1 MPATKNI
8 QGIVSVAPMM
18 DWTDRHERFF
28 LRLISKH
35 TLLYTEMLTTAAI
48 LHGNK
53 NNLLD
58 FNAEEHPIAIQL
70 GGSDPAALAAC
81 SKISEEWG
89 YNQINLNVGCPS
101 DRVQAGRFG
110 ACLMAEPRLVA
121 ECIGA
126 MLDVT
131 ELPVTV
137 KCRIGIDEMDSYSE
151 FAQFIGI
158 IALTGCEVFIIHA
171 RKAWLNGL
179 SPKQNRDI
187 PPLRYDY
194 VYRLKRDYPELHIVL
209 NGGVSSLSEVSEHLN
224 HVDGVMLGRSVY
236 HNPFILKDID
246 RQFYHDNQDQRLN
259 LSRKQ
264 ILEQYYPYIEKE
276 LVGGVPLGSISRHII
291 GLFHGCAGARS
302 WRRYIS
308 ENSHKP
314 GAGVEVLQIAA
325 GFVQE

>member
-53 NNLLD
+53 NSLLD

-126 MLDVT
+126 MQDVT
-131 ELPVTV
+131 RLPVTV

-236 HNPFILKDID
+236 YNPFILKDID
-246 RQFYHDNQDQRLN
+246 YQFYHDNQDQRLN

-276 LVGGVPLGSISRHII
+276 LVGGVPLSSISRHII

-308 ENSHKP
+308 ENAHKP